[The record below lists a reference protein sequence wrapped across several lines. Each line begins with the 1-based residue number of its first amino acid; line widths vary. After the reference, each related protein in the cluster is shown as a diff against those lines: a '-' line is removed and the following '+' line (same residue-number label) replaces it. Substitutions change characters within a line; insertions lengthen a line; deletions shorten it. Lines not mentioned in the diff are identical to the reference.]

1 LFSISFSGV
10 KVEMDQ
16 APVKSPLPVPGGEP
30 PSTLYQ
36 APTEPI
42 VFAPYVEPV
51 DLKQQQID
59 SLTEQLSTLAN
70 QFSAYIKAVH
80 GTQQ

>member
-1 LFSISFSGV
+1 LFSVSFSGV

-36 APTEPI
+36 APTEP
-42 VFAPYVEPV
+42 VVLAPLVESV

-59 SLTEQLSTLAN
+59 SLQEQVKWLKETLAKLN
-70 QFSAYIKAVH
+70 PSP
-80 GTQQ
+80 

>member
-1 LFSISFSGV
+1 
-10 KVEMDQ
+10 MDQ

-59 SLTEQLSTLAN
+59 SLTEQLSALAN
-70 QFSAYIKAVH
+70 QFSAYIQAVH

>member
-1 LFSISFSGV
+1 
-10 KVEMDQ
+10 MDQ

-36 APTEPI
+36 APTEP
-42 VFAPYVEPV
+42 VVLAPLVESV

-59 SLTEQLSTLAN
+59 SLQEQVKWLKETLAKLN
-70 QFSAYIKAVH
+70 PSP
-80 GTQQ
+80 

>member
-1 LFSISFSGV
+1 
-10 KVEMDQ
+10 MD
-16 APVKSPLPVPGGEP
+16 PPTPGKET

-42 VFAPYVEPV
+42 VFAPHVDPV

-59 SLTEQLSTLAN
+59 SLHEQVKWLKETIAKLNPSP
-70 QFSAYIKAVH
+70 
-80 GTQQ
+80 

>member
-1 LFSISFSGV
+1 M

-36 APTEPI
+36 APTEP
-42 VFAPYVEPV
+42 VVLAPLVESV
-51 DLKQQQID
+51 DLKQQQIGALQALLATQQQQIA
-59 SLTEQLSTLAN
+59 SLTDILSQLKN
-70 QFSAYIKAVH
+70 R
-80 GTQQ
+80 